1 MKKQY
6 TLLLLVASFIA
17 NSQCFTKIFS
27 GYNHVV
33 ATQNNNALHCWGW
46 GDWGQQGNGSYF
58 DEYVPITLSNSQ
70 DWQQFASG
78 TFNTFVIKTNG
89 SLWGTGNNT
98 NGALG
103 INSTVNGVTSL
114 TQIGSSTNWR
124 QVGAG
129 GFFTVATKTDNT
141 LWAWGINNS
150 YQMGNTTCC
159 ANRLAPGQDRHILK
173 N

>member
-17 NSQCFTKIFS
+17 NSQCFTKISS
-27 GYNHVV
+27 GQNHII
-33 ATQNNNALHCWGW
+33 ATKSNNSLWGW
-46 GDWGQQGNGSYF
+46 GWGADGQLGTGFTF
-58 DEYVPITLSNSQ
+58 DEYEPFSINTTSSWNFTQAGQYNS
-70 DWQQFASG
+70 FG
-78 TFNTFVIKTNG
+78 IKTDG
-89 SLWGTGNNT
+89 TLWGTGSNA
-98 NGALG
+98 NGSLG
-103 INSTVNGVTSL
+103 INTTTSFNPIL
-114 TQIGSSTNWR
+114 NQIGIASNWR

-129 GFFTVATKTDNT
+129 GLFTVATKTDNT